1 MTAPDRSEPVFG
13 CDACWPADA
22 AAADRVSAGLPRQPP
37 LISESHYSVTIAVC
51 PRCGQR
57 FVLVFTE
64 TIDWAGGN
72 DPQSWSVLPV
82 TEAEAADLTRAGSAV
97 TEDQL
102 EALGPGRRSL
112 YSYWPS
118 DAERKARWSTGLR
131 VGMHD

>member
-1 MTAPDRSEPVFG
+1 MS
-13 CDACWPADA
+13 AD
-22 AAADRVSAGLPRQPP
+22 LPRHPP
-37 LISESHYSVTIAVC
+37 LIDESHYSVTIAAC

-72 DPQSWSVLPV
+72 DPQSWAVMPV
-82 TEAEAADLTRAGSAV
+82 TEAEGAELTRLGGEV
-97 TEDQL
+97 TEAQL

-112 YSYWPS
+112 FSHWPS
-118 DAERKARWSTGLR
+118 DAGREARWTTGLR